1 MKNFITLALAAAVSA
16 QQMLVSDTVEKNPF
30 GALVQTQ
37 TYEDRIIKTIVP
49 PTEPYIVDYSQQT
62 DAIIK
67 LTDMIKA
74 KKVSNADEPIYTCSN
89 RNPGADPSSFGMFL
103 PVYVTDLTATNTT
116 YSYTASK
123 CFEQMDFEFEQ
134 VSQTQFNVHITTSG
148 RRSTFCKEAFFFA
161 NTEIQHPEIFMFNGN
176 HTLQF

>member
-49 PTEPYIVDYSQQT
+49 PTEPYLVDYSQQT

-67 LTDMIKA
+67 LTDMIKD
-74 KKVSNADEPIYTCSN
+74 KKISNADEPIYTCSN
-89 RNPGADPSSFGMFL
+89 RSPGADPSSFGMFL
-103 PVYVTDLTATNTT
+103 PVYVTDLTSTTTT

-123 CFEQMDFEFEQ
+123 CFE
-134 VSQTQFNVHITTSG
+134 
-148 RRSTFCKEAFFFA
+148 
-161 NTEIQHPEIFMFNGN
+161 
-176 HTLQF
+176 